1 LTVVWTKRALV
12 YLDEIGDHVARDSP
26 EAAER
31 VVTQLID
38 AGESLQSG
46 PWRGRRVSVSAR
58 DDVRELVLGKY
69 RVIYQVVP
77 EILRIVSVVH
87 NARR

>member
-1 LTVVWTKRALV
+1 LTVVWAKRALV

-26 EAAER
+26 ETAER
-31 VVTQLID
+31 VVIQLID

-46 PWRGRRVSVSAR
+46 PWRGRRVPESDR

-69 RVIYQVVP
+69 RVVYQVMP
-77 EILRIVSVVH
+77 ELLRIVSVVH